1 MTPREFFDSIDYQQ
15 LVFQKEELLD
25 HLEYLK
31 ATLHNQDITLK
42 AVDGVI
48 NLLDSIQDCAANVY
62 GEEKVFMFS
71 KKADYLLKY
80 RHYCNDNG
88 VFDDTEFISTKD
100 LFDFVEKIIIPNE
113 DE

>member
-1 MTPREFFDSIDYQQ
+1 
-15 LVFQKEELLD
+15 
-25 HLEYLK
+25 
-31 ATLHNQDITLK
+31 
-42 AVDGVI
+42 
-48 NLLDSIQDCAANVY
+48 
-62 GEEKVFMFS
+62 MFS